1 MDSALVIGGVA
12 AAAAAFFAGASGFGM
27 GLLATPLL
35 LLTGFSLPFVVTAN
49 LANSLATRLGVVVRL
64 RAVVDRRR
72 AALLVG
78 GALPG
83 LYAGA
88 RLLSEVDAH
97 TFKLVAGVVT
107 ILGAMATASLERR
120 PSRGRPMRR
129 TLLAAGFAGGVLA
142 TTTSLS
148 GVPPALLLTRRK
160 AAGVSFMADLGA
172 YFVATSA
179 LGLVALALAG
189 TFGGDGLWPAF
200 AYWLPGV
207 LLGNWAGTSLG
218 LRVPDRAFRQTAIV
232 LALVAGVATIATA
245 G

>member
-1 MDSALVIGGVA
+1 MDWTLVLGGFA
-12 AAAAAFFAGASGFGM
+12 ATAAAFFAGASGFGM

-35 LLTGFSLPFVVTAN
+35 LLAGFSLPFVVTAN
-49 LANSLATRLGVVVRL
+49 LVNSLATRIGVVFRL
-64 RAVVDRRR
+64 RTAIDRRR

-88 RLLSEVDAH
+88 RLLSGVDEHA
-97 TFKLVAGVVT
+97 FKLVAGIVTVV
-107 ILGAMATASLERR
+107 GAAATAGLERR
-120 PSRGRPMRR
+120 PVRGRPLRR

-148 GVPPALLLTRRK
+148 GVPPALLLTRRR
-160 AAGVSFMADLGA
+160 AAGVSFMADLGV

-189 TFGGDGLWPAF
+189 AFGSGLWPAL

-207 LLGNWAGTSLG
+207 LIGNWAGTSLG
-218 LRVPDRAFRQTAIV
+218 LRVPDRAFRQAAV
-232 LALVAGVATIATA
+232 GLALVAGIATIATA

>member
-1 MDSALVIGGVA
+1 
-12 AAAAAFFAGASGFGM
+12 M

-49 LANSLATRLGVVVRL
+49 LLNSLATRIGVVFRL
-64 RAVVDRRR
+64 RPAIDRRR
-72 AALLVG
+72 AALLVC

-88 RLLSEVDAH
+88 RLLHAVDAH
-97 TFKLVAGVVT
+97 TFKLVAGIVTVV
-107 ILGAMATASLERR
+107 GAAATAGLDRR
-120 PSRGRPMRR
+120 PPHGRPMRR

-148 GVPPALLLTRRK
+148 GVPPALLLTRRRT
-160 AAGVSFMADLGA
+160 AGISFMADLA
-172 YFVATSA
+172 VYFVATSA
-179 LGLVALALAG
+179 LGLAALALAG
-189 TFGGDGLWPAF
+189 TFGGHRLWPTL

-218 LRVPDRAFRQTAIV
+218 LRVPDRAFRQAAIV